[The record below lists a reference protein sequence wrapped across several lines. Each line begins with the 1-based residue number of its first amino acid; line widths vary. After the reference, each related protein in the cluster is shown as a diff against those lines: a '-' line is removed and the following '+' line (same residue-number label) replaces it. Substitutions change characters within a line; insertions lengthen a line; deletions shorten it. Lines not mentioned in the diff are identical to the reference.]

1 MSNQKEKKN
10 QLNSQVMTLHQLIS
24 APLVATLEADAMTT
38 RSYIDFL
45 RDIAFEPAEGKD
57 KSGLGKLRTFT
68 FQYMQADGKG
78 KSLKSVQIPVISL
91 IPIPLLQIKEAVFDF
106 EIKILDAISETKE
119 ENYSFEQHFK
129 KEQKLNDRILMRA
142 ALAPQSGNNKN
153 QKDNSLTANMKV
165 KVVMQQA
172 DMPSGLANL
181 LSLSAN
187 NMLIEDS
194 GESPSP
200 NPNHFEEIQNLV

>member
-1 MSNQKEKKN
+1 MNNPTEKKS

-24 APLVATLEADAMTT
+24 APLVATLEADTMTT

-45 RDIAFEPAEGKD
+45 REVAFEPSGNDE

-68 FQYMQADGKG
+68 FQYMQGDAKG
-78 KSLKSVQIPVISL
+78 RSLKSVQIPVISL
-91 IPIPLLQIKEAVFDF
+91 IPIPLLQIKEASFDF
-106 EIKILDAISETKE
+106 DIKILDAVSETRE
-119 ENYSFEQHFK
+119 EKYSFDSQGQQEDPD
-129 KEQKLNDRILMRA
+129 DRIKMRA
-142 ALAPQSGNNKN
+142 ALAPQNGSAKN
-153 QKDNSLTANMKV
+153 QKDSSLTANMKV

-194 GESPSP
+194 EQ
-200 NPNHFEEIQNLV
+200 NPENDHPRPFIEE

>member
-1 MSNQKEKKN
+1 MSNQTEKKN
-10 QLNSQVMTLHQLIS
+10 LLNSQVMTLHQLIS
-24 APLVATLEADAMTT
+24 APLVATLEADTMTT

-45 RDIAFEPAEGKD
+45 REVAFEPDTDKE

-68 FQYMQADGKG
+68 FQFMQADVKG
-78 KSLKSVQIPVISL
+78 KTLKSVQIPVISL

-106 EIKILDAISETKE
+106 DIKILDAVSETKE
-119 ENYSFEQHFK
+119 EKYSFEHQNEP
-129 KEQKLNDRILMRA
+129 EQQTDRISMRA
-142 ALAPQSGNNKN
+142 ALAPQTGSNKN
-153 QKDNSLTANMKV
+153 QKDSSLSANMKV

-194 GESPSP
+194 GKKTEHEQPRPFS
-200 NPNHFEEIQNLV
+200 EE